1 MKYYG
6 EMSLASF
13 LKISLDIMIVIG
25 IVIYFILSKGMLMD
39 KAVDML
45 WGRYII
51 TYILFS
57 IGWISVILILFKL
70 RKVVCSLI
78 NVTPFIRDN
87 VLSLKRISLLSFV
100 ISICYALNFVINGQY
115 KNFSIAYIDSS
126 GIHTDIEFLIFFFAG
141 WFILILSQVFK
152 QAVEVKE
159 ENEFTI

>member
-6 EMSLASF
+6 KMSLATF

-25 IVIYFILSKGMLMD
+25 IVIYFILSKGMLME
-39 KAVDML
+39 KAVDMA
-45 WGRYII
+45 WARYII
-51 TYILFS
+51 TYALFS
-57 IGWISVILILFKL
+57 IGGISVILILFNL
-70 RKVVCSLI
+70 RRVVTSLI

-87 VLSLKRISLLSFV
+87 VLYLKRISLLSFA

>member
-25 IVIYFILSKGMLMD
+25 IVIYVILSKGMLMD

-57 IGWISVILILFKL
+57 VGGISVILILFKL

-87 VLSLKRISLLSFV
+87 VISLKRISLLSFV